1 MNDDLLIKFI
11 DGKTTPEETELVLK
25 ELSQDGDASKE
36 WLQIVQGA
44 RLADSKPI
52 VNIEPDDFVV
62 KTLAKS
68 PTVQSEHKKVIRLPF
83 FVSGIIAVAASV
95 AIIATVMV
103 NQMNQMNQKL
113 PKDTVAD
120 VFDTMVVV
128 PVHDSTVIEDVMDI
142 KKEAQQAVADAI
154 VPNVDKKTD
163 SVEPVE
169 EQMKEE
175 PQSQEQSVELVG
187 HKILQD
193 SKTATASKIDVSSFE
208 MIKPSK
214 SPYRVRVQNPEKEFV
229 FEWKISN
236 ASNVRL
242 LITDNEK
249 RTIIEED
256 MILGSS
262 YGIVASYLVD
272 KGELD
277 WTIEVTF
284 DDGAKQTKAGKI
296 ELVSVKQM

>member
-68 PTVQSEHKKVIRLPF
+68 PTVQSEHKKVIRLPW
-83 FVSGIIAVAASV
+83 FVSGIIAIAASV

-103 NQMNQMNQKL
+103 NHMNQKL

-120 VFDTMVVV
+120 VVDTMVVV
-128 PVHDSTVIEDVMDI
+128 PVHNSTVIEDVMDI
-142 KKEAQQAVADAI
+142 KKEAQQTVADAI

-163 SVEPVE
+163 SVEHVE

-175 PQSQEQSVELVG
+175 PLSQEQSVELVG

-193 SKTATASKIDVSSFE
+193 SKTATASKIDVSCFE

-214 SPYRVRVQNPEKEFV
+214 SPYRVRVQNPEKDFV

-249 RTIIEED
+249 RTIVEED